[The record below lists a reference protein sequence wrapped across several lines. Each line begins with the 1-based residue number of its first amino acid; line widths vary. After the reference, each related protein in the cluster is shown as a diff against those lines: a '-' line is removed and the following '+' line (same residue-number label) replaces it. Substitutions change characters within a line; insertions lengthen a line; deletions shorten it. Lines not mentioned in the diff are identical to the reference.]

1 MRNSPIKL
9 VVILLLALSS
19 QSMQA
24 AAQPREP
31 ANAVQEIADLT
42 EGMAQFA
49 TILRLSE
56 DIAFWQGVAIMG
68 GQYDWEFSKNTQGT
82 EIFSW
87 TYRLTNSLVQTLN
100 EGIRASQ
107 SIARSRVLTDEEK
120 QAGKDLYLDYQK
132 MRALGEEV
140 NRLVR
145 EDNIAAASALYES
158 EVLQLRRDISGAAAS
173 NAAVLRDRAKRIA
186 LDIRLGK

>member
-24 AAQPREP
+24 TAQPREP

-120 QAGKDLYLDYQK
+120 QAGKDMYSDYK
-132 MRALGEEV
+132 RMRALGEEV

-145 EDNIAAASALYES
+145 EGNIAAASALYES

-173 NAAVLRDRAKRIA
+173 NAAVLRDRVKRIA